1 MAIYHCQV
9 KPVSRGKGQSSTAG
23 AAYRSC
29 SKILDER
36 TGEIHDYTR
45 KRGLEHS
52 EIVLSK
58 EATKQDIQWAR
69 DRHQLWNAA
78 EAAEVRKDGRPARE
92 YEVALPHELT
102 KAQRI
107 ELARTFA
114 QDLANR
120 HQCAVDIAIHKP
132 HRHGDERN
140 FHAHL
145 YATTRQVTPTG
156 LGAKTYIERSDTD
169 RAKIGLPPGKQEIT
183 TIRERWAEATNKA
196 LAAAQSTE
204 RVDHRSLEAQGI
216 DRGPTRHKG
225 PAIKGLEARGEKSTV
240 VERVKAEEAS
250 ARLAKAAEVGRV
262 LAVSKQLRASVLD
275 LSGNV
280 ANARDARE
288 AASKAELVENAKRE
302 GLAALKAY
310 QVERDKLLE
319 QARGVFKDTGKGAG
333 KTSGADAGRAKD
345 RGLELT
351 KSIDPSKRPK
361 GGPGDGHGK

>member
-9 KPVSRGKGQSSTAG
+9 KPVSRGRGQSSTAG

-29 SKILDER
+29 SKIHDER

-58 EATKQDIQWAR
+58 EAAKQDIQWAR

-78 EAAEVRKDGRPARE
+78 EAAELRKDGRPARE

-102 KAQRI
+102 KSQRI
-107 ELARTFA
+107 ELARAFA

-120 HQCAVDIAIHKP
+120 HQCAVDVAIHKP
-132 HRHGDERN
+132 HRHGDQRN

-156 LGAKTYIERSDTD
+156 LGEKTYVERSDTD
-169 RAKIGLPPGKQEIT
+169 RAKLGLPPGKEEIT
-183 TIRERWAEATNKA
+183 TIRERWAEVANKA
-196 LAAAQSTE
+196 LEAANSKE

-216 DRGPTRHKG
+216 DREPTRHKG
-225 PAIKGLEARGEKSTV
+225 PAIMAIEARGAKSQV
-240 VERVKAEEAS
+240 IERIKAEEAN

-262 LAVSKQLRASVLD
+262 LEASRKLRASALD
-275 LSGNV
+275 LSTNI
-280 ANARDARE
+280 AAARQASQKGKSPDTIQSEARQKWLKYRE
-288 AASKAELVENAKRE
+288 QQAERGRGKGSETGKS
-302 GLAALKAY
+302 
-310 QVERDKLLE
+310 QERDRT
-319 QARGVFKDTGKGAG
+319 QD
-333 KTSGADAGRAKD
+333 
-345 RGLELT
+345 
-351 KSIDPSKRPK
+351 KSKKHTPDDDFSL
-361 GGPGDGHGK
+361 

>member
-9 KPVSRGKGQSSTAG
+9 KPVSRGRGQSSTAG

-29 SKILDER
+29 SKIHDER

-58 EATKQDIQWAR
+58 EAAKQDVQWAR

-78 EAAEVRKDGRPARE
+78 EAAELRKDGRPARE
-92 YEVALPHELT
+92 YEVALPHELN
-102 KAQRI
+102 KSQRI
-107 ELARTFA
+107 ELARAFA

-120 HQCAVDIAIHKP
+120 HQCAVDVAIHKP

-156 LGAKTYIERSDTD
+156 LGEKTYIERSDTD
-169 RAKIGLPPGKQEIT
+169 RAKLGLPPGKEEIT
-183 TIRERWAEATNKA
+183 TIRERWAEAANKA
-196 LAAAQSTE
+196 LEAANSKE

-216 DRGPTRHKG
+216 DREPTRHKG
-225 PAIKGLEARGEKSTV
+225 PAIMAIEARGAKSQV
-240 VERVKAEEAS
+240 IERIKAEEAN

-262 LAVSKQLRASVLD
+262 LEASKKLRASALD
-275 LSGNV
+275 LSTNV
-280 ANARDARE
+280 AAARQASHKGKGPDAIQSEARE
-288 AASKAELVENAKRE
+288 KWLKYREQQAEKGR
-302 GLAALKAY
+302 
-310 QVERDKLLE
+310 
-319 QARGVFKDTGKGAG
+319 GKGLD
-333 KTSGADAGRAKD
+333 TEHSTELERAKD
-345 RGLELT
+345 
-351 KSIDPSKRPK
+351 KSKKHTPDDDFSL
-361 GGPGDGHGK
+361 

>member
-36 TGEIHDYTR
+36 TGELHDYTR

-58 EATKQDIQWAR
+58 EAAKQDIQWAR

-78 EAAEVRKDGRPARE
+78 EAAEARKDGRPARE
-92 YEVALPHELT
+92 YEVALPHELNKT
-102 KAQRI
+102 QRI
-107 ELARTFA
+107 ELARAFA

-145 YATTRQVTPTG
+145 YATTRQVTPSG
-156 LGAKTYIERSDTD
+156 LGEKTYIERSDTD
-169 RAKIGLPPGKQEIT
+169 RAKLGLPPGKDEIT
-183 TIRERWAEATNKA
+183 TIRERWAEAANKA
-196 LAAAQSTE
+196 LEAANSKE

-216 DRGPTRHKG
+216 DRAPTRHKG
-225 PAIKGLEARGEKSTV
+225 PAIKALEARGEKSSV
-240 VERVKAEEAS
+240 VERVKAEEA
-250 ARLAKAAEVGRV
+250 ARRLEKAAEVGRI
-262 LAVSKQLRASVLD
+262 LQVSKQLRASVLD
-275 LSGNV
+275 LSGSV
-280 ANARDARE
+280 AKARHARE
-288 AASKAELVENAKRE
+288 ATAKAALVEKTKQE
-302 GLAALKAY
+302 GLAALKTY
-310 QVERDKLLE
+310 QAERQKLLD
-319 QARGVFKDTGKGAG
+319 QARGASKDAGKSAG
-333 KTSGADAGRAKD
+333 KTPGGDGGRDKD
-345 RGLELT
+345 RGLELA
-351 KSIDPSKRPK
+351 KSIGPKRPK
-361 GGPGDGHGK
+361 DRPDN